1 MATAE
6 IVYLIVFVFCV
17 MASAFFAV
25 SEIAFIALQR
35 FKLEHLLETRAPGAS
50 TVQLLVRRPDRLL
63 STVLLGN
70 NLVNTS
76 AAALG
81 TILAEHHFGSSG
93 AIISIVGVTV
103 ILLIFADTIPKT
115 ATAHHAETV
124 ALKLA
129 PSVRAISL
137 IFSPVVWV
145 LSWIARTFGKLV
157 GARTVGGSLISPE
170 EIRTMINVGRRE
182 GSVEKAEAEML
193 HKVFEFGDRP
203 AREIMVP
210 RTEVIWVEKGM
221 GIVDFFKLYIAHPL
235 NRYPVY
241 LDSKDNVL
249 GIISSKDVL
258 LTLAKGTCDVEKT
271 IDELIRPVNF
281 APESKRISEL
291 LAEMRDQSYHMCIII
306 DEYGSTSGILTLT
319 QLVEEI
325 VGDVKDE
332 LAEVNKDFEIIDESN
347 FQIDGAMRIEDANQQ
362 MNLGLPEGDYDTV
375 AGFALK
381 MLGHIPKTGEQ
392 IKYKDLKLAIT
403 RMEGRKIEEIL
414 VTRDKKNAATAN
426 PVQPGS

>member
-1 MATAE
+1 MTTIE
-6 IVYLIVFVFCV
+6 IVYLIIFILCV

-25 SEIAFIALQR
+25 AEIAFIALQR
-35 FKLEHLLETRAPGAS
+35 FKLEHLLETRVPGAS
-50 TVQLLVRRPDRLL
+50 TVQALVRRPDRLL
-63 STVLLGN
+63 STILLGN
-70 NLVNTS
+70 NLVNTT

-81 TILAEHHFGSSG
+81 TILAERFLGSSG
-93 AIISIVGVTV
+93 TIISIVGVTI
-103 ILLIFADTIPKT
+103 ILLVFSDTIPKT
-115 ATAHHAETV
+115 ASAHHAETLAV
-124 ALKLA
+124 KLA
-129 PSVRAISL
+129 PAVRTLSY
-137 IFSPVVWV
+137 IFSPVVFV

-157 GARTVGGSLISPE
+157 GAHTERGSLISAE
-170 EIRTMINVGRRE
+170 EIRTMITVGRRE

-210 RTEVIWVEKGM
+210 RTEVIWIQKGTV
-221 GIVDFFKLYIAHPL
+221 IVDFFKLYIEHPL

-241 LDSKDNVL
+241 QDTTDNVV
-249 GIISSKDVL
+249 GIVSSKDVL
-258 LTLAKGTCDVEKT
+258 LTLAKGTCDIEKN

-291 LAEMRDQSYHMCIII
+291 LGEMRDQNFHMCIII
-306 DEYGSTSGILTLT
+306 DEYGTTAGIVTLT

-332 LAEVNKDFEIIDESN
+332 LAEVNKDFEIIDDSN
-347 FQIDGAMRIEDANQQ
+347 YQIDGAMRVEDANLE

-381 MLGHIPKTGEQ
+381 LLGHIPKTGEQ

-403 RMEGRKIEEIL
+403 RMQGRKIEMIL
-414 VTRDKKNAATAN
+414 VTKEKNAETSDQ
-426 PVQPGS
+426 VQPRT